1 MTASYGNQGLYEDGK
16 KWILKLHKKKN
27 IMSLQEKIWADEAYA
42 EYFESPYEAIK
53 YIKQLQLMD
62 DQSPVIYFNLGLQ
75 YHTIFQYDKAIP
87 EFEKALEI
95 YDKLDSK
102 PWWVFDYTLLGYSY
116 HKTGQ
121 YKKEKK
127 LYRKADQDFP
137 DDPSLSYMHAVLSLS
152 EGDTITAN
160 KYIEKYISVRRENS
174 WSEAAIAY
182 NLGEIYSEAGNLEK
196 AEQYHRKE
204 LSLEPQ
210 NAFRIYDLAWF
221 LIDKDRNINE
231 GLELIDKAL
240 ELRPNYHLLLDCKGW
255 GLYKQ
260 GKYKEALELLEKS
273 RDLSPYYRHSV
284 YLHIQEVKKAIANQK
299 TSN

>member
-1 MTASYGNQGLYEDGK
+1 
-16 KWILKLHKKKN
+16 
-27 IMSLQEKIWADEAYA
+27 
-42 EYFESPYEAIK
+42 
-53 YIKQLQLMD
+53 
-62 DQSPVIYFNLGLQ
+62 
-75 YHTIFQYDKAIP
+75 
-87 EFEKALEI
+87 
-95 YDKLDSK
+95 
-102 PWWVFDYTLLGYSY
+102 
-116 HKTGQ
+116 
-121 YKKEKK
+121 
-127 LYRKADQDFP
+127 
-137 DDPSLSYMHAVLSLS
+137 MHAVLSLS

-160 KYIEKYISVRRENS
+160 KYIEKYISVRKDNS

-182 NLGEIYSEAGNLEK
+182 NLGEIYAEAGNLEK

-240 ELRPNYHLLLDCKGW
+240 ELRPNHHLLLDCKGW

-299 TSN
+299 NSN